1 MASSSR
7 PFQSQVVSRLLAG
20 YRQLAHGT
28 ERLLRQGQTAL
39 LWGAQVIA
47 FPLYVVFQGMRSAA
61 CTLEATQPW
70 QPLVALL
77 TGKPPQPMVLS
88 ADSPIQALLSITQS
102 LAVREAGGLA
112 TVAPPSPTVGAL
124 LRQSHVNGIIVAD
137 PGVMVPLQ
145 TPVCGVASDLATR
158 QLVLVTNNNVI
169 FNGLTD
175 LQRERLQQA
184 ITLLMAEYAG
194 WCRRQWH
201 QRQRQSP
208 GLPLPQAKEK
218 QWLPVRWLNQALAW
232 MQVSP
237 IAQVTNLFGEA
248 QPHLPARFAPGDP
261 FPKPYEVLAWAPSA
275 DCCSPPTGS
284 GDLVLAGASAV
295 TVQFAQS
302 RAVTAY
308 IREDGPLAKASGATS
323 TALDPATVWA
333 VADTAPRVDGGNVVG
348 GSVDLKG
355 LPGHDAIDVPVALV
369 HYVDHPLVTVLR
381 WLDALL
387 HRAETWLYQA
397 WQWLWGQA

>member
-7 PFQSQVVSRLLAG
+7 PFQSQTVSRLLAG
-20 YRQLAHGT
+20 YRQLAHGA

-39 LWGAQVIA
+39 LWGVQVIA
-47 FPLYVVFQGMRSAA
+47 FPLYVALQGMRSAA
-61 CTLEATQPW
+61 RTLEATKPW
-70 QPLVALL
+70 QQVVALL
-77 TGKPPQPMVLS
+77 TGEQPQPMNLA
-88 ADSPIQALLSITQS
+88 ADSPIRALLSLTQP
-102 LAVREAGGLA
+102 LAVDQSGGLRQ
-112 TVAPPSPTVGAL
+112 GDGHGEL
-124 LRQSHVNGIIVAD
+124 LRQSRAEGVMVNGQ
-137 PGVMVPLQ
+137 GQMVPLQ

-158 QLVLVTNNNVI
+158 HLVLVTPNNVI

-175 LQRERLQQA
+175 LQREQLQRA
-184 ITLLMAEYAG
+184 ITLLMAEYAS

-201 QRQRQSP
+201 QRQLQSP
-208 GLPLPQAKEK
+208 GLPLPQAEEN

-248 QPHLPARFAPGDP
+248 QPHLPAGLTAEAP
-261 FPKPYEVLAWAPSA
+261 FPQPDGVLAWAPWAES
-275 DCCSPPTGS
+275 SNPPTGS
-284 GDLVLAGASAV
+284 GELALAGVSAV
-295 TVQFAQS
+295 AAQRPQS

-308 IREDGPLAKASGATS
+308 LPEDAPLARTSVATA
-323 TALDPATVWA
+323 TALEPATVWA
-333 VADTAPRVDGGNVVG
+333 AADTAPRGDRGNVVG

-387 HRAETWLYQA
+387 HRAETWLHQA